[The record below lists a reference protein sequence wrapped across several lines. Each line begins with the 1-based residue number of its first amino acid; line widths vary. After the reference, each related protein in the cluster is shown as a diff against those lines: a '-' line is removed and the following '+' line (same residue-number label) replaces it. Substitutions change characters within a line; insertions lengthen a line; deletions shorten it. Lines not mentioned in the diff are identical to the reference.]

1 MKKVIDEERTFVKS
15 GDIEATFY
23 VNEKDFG
30 DSMGF
35 DSGETIATFTDKK
48 NGKKYILLVD
58 GEVQVEYHD
67 MTFRHASDM
76 PEELRK
82 KFLNDWKGIRELE
95 EKGEIYIGANNW
107 FTFFADDEPNEDVVF
122 DIDTTDD
129 YNSVIDTVKDILD
142 NIYSMASHVVKRS
155 ERNSYNEQAGLID
168 FSEESTSKPYV
179 LSHVVPRLIR
189 SDKVSA
195 AKEAGIITEHFMGNL
210 YICWVVIMKEEG
222 EEQVSYSLDEKN
234 LNSIGATLNEIKA
247 AALRNIKG
255 TTEIMPVEDAIGP
268 ASDEKSVGA
277 TFYVATNEHRHYGAT
292 AILLQPEVLNEQER
306 KLGSFNIIPSSV
318 HEVLI
323 VPDTLHISAPEL
335 KDMLIDVNTSI
346 VSDKDIL
353 DDHVYRYAQGRLTV
367 VD

>member
-1 MKKVIDEERTFVKS
+1 MSQNNTTNSSVTAVSTISPFKL
-15 GDIEATFY
+15 AA
-23 VNEKDFG
+23 VNESLAMMPSGLSVKVSDGWTSEGPSQVLAIRPKDTKDMKFLPVLHVS
-30 DSMGF
+30 DLT
-35 DSGETIATFTDKK
+35 E
-48 NGKKYILLVD
+48 
-58 GEVQVEYHD
+58 D
-67 MTFRHASDM
+67 MTPSQIA
-76 PEELRK
+76 
-82 KFLNDWKGIRELE
+82 
-95 EKGEIYIGANNW
+95 EKIVE
-107 FTFFADDEPNEDVVF
+107 T
-122 DIDTTDD
+122 
-129 YNSVIDTVKDILD
+129 
-142 NIYSMASHVVKRS
+142 
-155 ERNSYNEQAGLID
+155 YNEQAGLID

-255 TTEIMPVEDAIGP
+255 TTEIMPIEDAIGL
-268 ASDEKSVGA
+268 ASDEKPVGA

-292 AILLQPEVLNEQER
+292 AVLLQPEVLDEQER
-306 KLGSFNIIPSSV
+306 KLGNFHIIPSSV

-335 KDMLIDVNTSI
+335 KNMLIDVNTSI